1 MPRASVNGLLRSLA
15 FVLAVSTPQGVGA
28 ATRPSPDSNFG
39 YRQARAIYRAI
50 ESSLDTLDGEAL
62 RWRTIYFIRH
72 DAMPL
77 GEFPTVNEAMVYHA
91 AKELLAETGLTPRLI
106 REVLAA
112 LH

>member
-1 MPRASVNGLLRSLA
+1 MPRASISALRSVALA
-15 FVLAVSTPQGVGA
+15 LAMWTAQAAEA
-28 ATRPSPDSNFG
+28 ATRPSPDHGFG
-39 YRQARAIYRAI
+39 DRQAHAIYRAI

-106 REVLAA
+106 GEVLAA